1 MSLVTTIH
9 PQELPWLSF
18 ESEIQCVFIH
28 LLLVSYVLSRLQS
41 AKTTGPHISC
51 QLPRKLHV
59 LPRHFVTSSSLCF
72 PHDKTL
78 LACELYLIHD
88 SVCVFTWNISPLKTE
103 TSAVLFTRNWLSPSP
118 ASGTREDSTGIY
130 SVECVSTF
138 ADLLPPV
145 SAHCLLSFL
154 ERHVG
159 KTWREIC
166 VHVWGSEWT

>member
-28 LLLVSYVLSRLQS
+28 LLLVSYVLSGLRS

-159 KTWREIC
+159 KT
-166 VHVWGSEWT
+166 

>member
-9 PQELPWLSF
+9 SQELPWLYF

-28 LLLVSYVLSRLQS
+28 LLLVCYVLSGLWS

-59 LPRHFVTSSSLCF
+59 LPCHFVASSSLCF
-72 PHDKTL
+72 PHNKTL

-88 SVCVFTWNISPLKTE
+88 SVFVFTWNISSLKTE

-118 ASGTREDSTGIY
+118 AFGTHEDSTGIY
-130 SVECVSTF
+130 SVECVSHLCWPASSSF
-138 ADLLPPV
+138 CSLPP
-145 SAHCLLSFL
+145 LLSR
-154 ERHVG
+154 ETRWEDV
-159 KTWREIC
+159 TWNLCSC
-166 VHVWGSEWT
+166 VR